1 MKPIA
6 KLRFHINE
14 FETATSFASRF
25 SRYCGLGGPRDLC
38 LDQGFRWQELIA
50 GDDFALDGLAAITG
64 EDPACVRRWAVSNEG
79 AKRFI
84 IAGFP
89 ASGNAVLR
97 TRVRLCPLCLKE
109 DEERLGSDGVYRRFF
124 WQFSAIRTCADHAT
138 PLINLP
144 VDVHT
149 ILNYDFIHTVQ
160 KHRSMI
166 ETVAQENS
174 TRRTEYTGF
183 EEYVW
188 HRSRGM
194 EQVPFLDDLTLDV
207 ACKLCETLGFVLQF
221 GAERKLRSAS
231 EHELWLSAQKG
242 FEALCEG
249 EAGLKDALLSLR
261 TKQSFHMGGYNKDL
275 GALYVWLHGSSLK
288 KDMDSLRDLIRD
300 IIAQNYPVSGT
311 RTVLGKPC
319 TKSPVYS
326 VSSGLRALGINR
338 ARMHKHLVEQG
349 LATPLNEG
357 SSVELHRQIVENDL
371 RAFEERA
378 GKRLT
383 SQQAA
388 RFLNVSKGLVLELK
402 VAGIIKTIDDS
413 YCRGPRYHQDRL
425 SELLKQ
431 LETCLTAPLSDE
443 TYIPLN
449 KAASRL
455 KLKTPVI
462 IRLLLA
468 GKILATK
475 DADSK
480 GFGRIR
486 IGLRSSRT
494 VLHNTDQPGL
504 TRSDAALKLHVK
516 HQTISWLVEE
526 GLLQNIGMRS
536 TRSGQ
541 HITAISKGSIEV
553 FLQDHIT
560 LGLLAKQLNR
570 KPGPFGC
577 FLEGNRVWP
586 MEMPDGLSRIYK
598 RSSLEMQLQGLGIRL
613 PMMHPT

>member
-1 MKPIA
+1 MKPVA
-6 KLRFHINE
+6 KLQFHINE

-25 SRYCGLGGPRDLC
+25 CRYCGLDSPRDLC

-64 EDPACVRRWAVSNEG
+64 EDSARVHKWAVRNEG
-79 AKRFI
+79 AKRFN

-109 DEERLGSDGVYRRFF
+109 DEDRFGANGGYRRCF
-124 WQFSAIRTCADHAT
+124 WQLSGIRTCAEHAT

-149 ILNYDFIHTVQ
+149 ILNYDYVHKVQ
-160 KHRSMI
+160 KHRAMI
-166 ETVAQENS
+166 ETAMQEAP
-174 TRRTEYTGF
+174 TRRTEYTKF

-188 HRSRGM
+188 YRTRGI
-194 EQVPFLDDLTLDV
+194 EQIPFLDDLTLDV
-207 ACKLCETLGFVLQF
+207 MCKLCETLGFVLRF
-221 GAERKLRSAS
+221 GADRKLSTAS
-231 EHELWLSAQKG
+231 EHELWQSAQKG
-242 FEALCEG
+242 FEVLCEG
-249 EAGLKDALLSLR
+249 EAGLRDALLSLR

-275 GALYVWLHGSSLK
+275 GAFYVWLHGSSLK

-300 IIAQNYPVSGT
+300 IITQNYPVSGR

-319 TKSPVYS
+319 AESPVYS

-357 SSVELHRQIVENDL
+357 SSIELHRQIVERDL
-371 RAFEERA
+371 HAFEERA

-383 SQQAA
+383 IPQAA
-388 RFLNVSKGLVLELK
+388 RFLNINKSLVLELK
-402 VAGIIKTIDDS
+402 LSGVIETIDDS
-413 YCRGPRYHQDRL
+413 YCRGPRYHQDQL
-425 SELLKQ
+425 SELLNQ
-431 LETCLTAPLSDE
+431 LEACLTAPLPDE

-449 KAASRL
+449 KVASRL
-455 KLKTPVI
+455 KHKTPVI

-468 GKILATK
+468 GRILATK
-475 DADSK
+475 DAGSK

-504 TRSDAALKLHVK
+504 TRSDAALMLHVK
-516 HQTISWLVEE
+516 HQTINWLIKE

-536 TRSGQ
+536 ARSGQ
-541 HITAISKGSIEV
+541 RITAICKDSIEA

-577 FLEGNRVWP
+577 FLEGKRVWP

-598 RSSLEMQLQGLGIRL
+598 RSTLEGQLHGLGIRL
-613 PMMHPT
+613 PVKQPA